1 MTLHGAL
8 PPWDRTGTAS
18 PEARSKTHTREKEAA
33 FSHSNGNQCLEGR
46 DAALARGRF
55 CQWEQFLQGSS
66 LCFFLPVPEAA
77 PSIRTQAQQRTGTGH
92 GMAMEPSAR
101 EPLVRKTSFSY
112 QTFPE
117 RAVQRLDKE
126 YLRSLHNKRL
136 YLAVFAAVLGNFSF
150 GFALVY
156 PSPVIPALEAHPSP
170 ALRLDQYT
178 ASWFGSVF
186 TLGAAAGGLSAML
199 LNDRLGRKLSI
210 MFSALPSVV
219 GYALMAGAQGIGM
232 LLLGRVLTGYAGGVT
247 SASIPVY
254 ISEIS
259 HPGVR
264 GMLGACPQIM
274 AVLGSLVLY
283 ALGLVLEWRWLAVAG
298 EVPVLAMIVLL
309 CFMPNSPRFLL
320 SQGKDDEALRSLCWL
335 RGRDTDY
342 AREYEQIKD
351 SVRKQNRRVS
361 CAEIKD
367 PFIYKP
373 LLIAVGM
380 RFLQQLSGV
389 TCVLVYLQS
398 IFKKTSVILKPEY
411 DAALVGLVRLFS
423 VVIAAVSMDKAG
435 RKILLFVSAGVMLI
449 SNLTMGLYIHFVPAS
464 QNGTIANKTLVSF
477 ANLPAEPTHY
487 ITLIPLLATMF
498 FIMGYAMG
506 WGPITWLLM
515 SEILPLKARGVASGL
530 CVVVSWLTAFTLTR
544 FFLLV
549 VPLASR
555 CPSYSS
561 LSSAPRTSY
570 SQAAV
575 FQKPKAGPWN
585 RLRPSSGLAGGPS

>member
-1 MTLHGAL
+1 
-8 PPWDRTGTAS
+8 
-18 PEARSKTHTREKEAA
+18 
-33 FSHSNGNQCLEGR
+33 
-46 DAALARGRF
+46 
-55 CQWEQFLQGSS
+55 
-66 LCFFLPVPEAA
+66 
-77 PSIRTQAQQRTGTGH
+77 
-92 GMAMEPSAR
+92 MEPSLQ
-101 EPLVRKTSFSY
+101 EPLIRKTSSSY

-117 RAVQRLDKE
+117 STGKRLDKE

-156 PSPVIPALEAHPSP
+156 PSPVIPVLEAHASP
-170 ALRLDQYT
+170 ALRLDQHT

-210 MFSALPSVV
+210 MFSAVPSAV
-219 GYALMAGAQGIGM
+219 GYGLMAGAQGIWM
-232 LLLGRVLTGYAGGVT
+232 LLLGRMLTGYAGGVT

-254 ISEIS
+254 ISEVS

-274 AVLGSLVLY
+274 AVLGALGLY
-283 ALGLVLEWRWLAVAG
+283 ALGKYLGLVLDWRWLAVAG
-298 EVPVLAMIVLL
+298 EVPVLVMIILL
-309 CFMPNSPRFLL
+309 CLMPNSPRFLL
-320 SQGKDDEALRSLCWL
+320 SQGKDEEALGSLCWL
-335 RGRDTDY
+335 RGKDTDY

-351 SVRKQNRRVS
+351 SMRKQSQRVS
-361 CAEIKD
+361 CTELKD

-373 LLIAVGM
+373 ILIAVGM

-423 VVIAAVSMDKAG
+423 VAIAAVSMDKAG
-435 RKILLFVSAGVMLI
+435 RKILLFVSAGVMLV

-464 QNGTIANKTLVSF
+464 QNGTIANRTLVSS
-477 ANLPAEPTHY
+477 ANLPAEPTNY

-530 CVVVSWLTAFTLTR
+530 CVVMSWLTAFTLTQ
-544 FFLLV
+544 FFLRV
-549 VPLASR
+549 VESFGLEVPFLFFAVICAGNILFTGCCVPETKGR
-555 CPSYSS
+555 S
-561 LSSAPRTSY
+561 LEQIEAFFRTGRRS
-570 SQAAV
+570 
-575 FQKPKAGPWN
+575 FM
-585 RLRPSSGLAGGPS
+585 R

>member
-1 MTLHGAL
+1 M
-8 PPWDRTGTAS
+8 
-18 PEARSKTHTREKEAA
+18 E
-33 FSHSNGNQCLEGR
+33 
-46 DAALARGRF
+46 RGD
-55 CQWEQFLQGSS
+55 
-66 LCFFLPVPEAA
+66 
-77 PSIRTQAQQRTGTGH
+77 
-92 GMAMEPSAR
+92 R
-101 EPLVRKTSFSY
+101 EPLVRKTSSSY
-112 QTFPE
+112 RTFPQSAA
-117 RAVQRLDKE
+117 RRLDKE

-170 ALRLDQYT
+170 ALRLDQHT
-178 ASWFGSVF
+178 APWFGSVF
-186 TLGAAAGGLSAML
+186 TLGAAAGGLSTML
-199 LNDRLGRKLSI
+199 LNDCLGRKLSI
-210 MFSALPSVV
+210 MFSALPSAL
-219 GYALMAGAQGIGM
+219 GYALLAGAQGLWM
-232 LLLGRVLTGYAGGVT
+232 LLLGRLLTGYAGGVT

-283 ALGLVLEWRWLAVAG
+283 ALGKYLRLVLDWRWLAVAG
-298 EVPVLAMIVLL
+298 EVPVLAMLLLL

-320 SQGKDDEALRSLCWL
+320 SQGKEEEALGSLCWL

-351 SVRKQNRRVS
+351 SVRKQSRRVS
-361 CAEIKD
+361 CAELKD
-367 PFIYKP
+367 PFLYKP
-373 LLIAVGM
+373 ILIAGGM

-389 TCVLVYLQS
+389 TCILVYLQS

-423 VVIAAVSMDKAG
+423 VAIAAVSMDKAG
-435 RKILLFVSAGVMLI
+435 RKILLFVSAGVMLV
-449 SNLTMGLYIHFVPAS
+449 SNLTMGIYIHLVPAS
-464 QNGTIANKTLVSF
+464 HNGTVANATLVSS
-477 ANLPAEPTHY
+477 ANLPAEPTNY

-498 FIMGYAMG
+498 FIMGYAVG

-530 CVVVSWLTAFTLTR
+530 CVVVSWLTAFTLTQ
-544 FFLLV
+544 FFLPV
-549 VPLASR
+549 VNAFGLEVPFLFFAVISAGNILFTGCCVPETKGR
-555 CPSYSS
+555 S
-561 LSSAPRTSY
+561 LEQIEAFFRTGRRS
-570 SQAAV
+570 
-575 FQKPKAGPWN
+575 FM
-585 RLRPSSGLAGGPS
+585 R

>member
-1 MTLHGAL
+1 
-8 PPWDRTGTAS
+8 
-18 PEARSKTHTREKEAA
+18 
-33 FSHSNGNQCLEGR
+33 
-46 DAALARGRF
+46 
-55 CQWEQFLQGSS
+55 
-66 LCFFLPVPEAA
+66 
-77 PSIRTQAQQRTGTGH
+77 
-92 GMAMEPSAR
+92 MEPSAR
-101 EPLVRKTSFSY
+101 EPLIRRMSFSY
-112 QTFPE
+112 RTFPE
-117 RAVQRLDKE
+117 STGKRLDRE
-126 YLRSLHNKRL
+126 YLQSLHNKRL

-156 PSPVIPALEAHPSP
+156 PSPVIPALEAHHSP
-170 ALRLDQYT
+170 ALRLDQNT

-186 TLGAAAGGLSAML
+186 MLGAAAGGLSAML
-199 LNDRLGRKLSI
+199 LNDLLGRKLSI
-210 MFSALPSVV
+210 MFSALPSAV
-219 GYALMAGAQGIGM
+219 GYALMAGAQGIGT

-264 GMLGACPQIM
+264 GMLGACPQVM

-283 ALGLVLEWRWLAVAG
+283 ALGLVLDWRWLAIAG
-298 EVPVLAMIVLL
+298 EVPVLAMSILL

-320 SQGKDDEALRSLCWL
+320 SQGKEDEALGSLCWL
-335 RGRDTDY
+335 RGKDKDY
-342 AREYEQIKD
+342 TQEYEQIKD
-351 SVRKQNRRVS
+351 SVRKQSRRVS

-373 LLIAVGM
+373 ILIAGGM

-389 TCVLVYLQS
+389 TCILVYLQS

-423 VVIAAVSMDKAG
+423 VAIAAVSMDKAG
-435 RKILLFVSAGVMLI
+435 RKILLFVSAGVMLV

-464 QNGTIANKTLVSF
+464 QNGTIANKTLVTSANPF
-477 ANLPAEPTHY
+477 AELTNC

-530 CVVVSWLTAFTLTR
+530 CVIVSWLTAFALTQS
-544 FFLLV
+544 FLLAV
-549 VPLASR
+549 NTFGLEVPFLFFAVICAGNILFTGCCVPETKGR
-555 CPSYSS
+555 S
-561 LSSAPRTSY
+561 LEQIEAFFRTGRRS
-570 SQAAV
+570 
-575 FQKPKAGPWN
+575 FM
-585 RLRPSSGLAGGPS
+585 R

>member
-1 MTLHGAL
+1 
-8 PPWDRTGTAS
+8 
-18 PEARSKTHTREKEAA
+18 
-33 FSHSNGNQCLEGR
+33 
-46 DAALARGRF
+46 
-55 CQWEQFLQGSS
+55 
-66 LCFFLPVPEAA
+66 
-77 PSIRTQAQQRTGTGH
+77 
-92 GMAMEPSAR
+92 MEPSAR
-101 EPLVRKTSFSY
+101 EPLIRMRSSSY
-112 QTFPE
+112 RTFPE
-117 RAVQRLDKE
+117 SAGMRLDEE
-126 YLRSLHNKRL
+126 YLRSLRNKRL

-156 PSPVIPALEAHPSP
+156 SSPVIPALEAHPSP
-170 ALRLDQYT
+170 ALRLDQHT
-178 ASWFGSVF
+178 APWFGSVF
-186 TLGAAAGGLSAML
+186 TLGAAVGGLSTMV

-210 MFSALPSVV
+210 MFSALPSAL

-274 AVLGSLVLY
+274 AVLGSLILY
-283 ALGLVLEWRWLAVAG
+283 ALGKYLRLVLDWRWLAVAG
-298 EVPVLAMIVLL
+298 EVPVLTMIILL

-320 SQGKDDEALRSLCWL
+320 SQGKEDEALRSLCWL
-335 RGRDTDY
+335 RGKDTDY
-342 AREYEQIKD
+342 GQEYEQIKD
-351 SVRKQNRRVS
+351 SVRRQSRRVS

-373 LLIAVGM
+373 ILIAVGM

-398 IFKKTSVILKPEY
+398 IFKKTAVILEPQY

-423 VVIAAVSMDKAG
+423 VAIAAVSMDKAG
-435 RKILLFVSAGVMLI
+435 RKILLFVSAGVMLV
-449 SNLTMGLYIHFVPAS
+449 SNLTMGLYIRFVPAS
-464 QNGTIANKTLVSF
+464 QNSTIANETLVSS
-477 ANLPAEPTHY
+477 ANLPAEPTNY

-530 CVVVSWLTAFTLTR
+530 CVVVSWLTAFTLTQLFLYVVNDFGLEVPFL
-544 FFLLV
+544 FFTVICAGNILFTGCC
-549 VPLASR
+549 VPETKGR
-555 CPSYSS
+555 S
-561 LSSAPRTSY
+561 LEQIEAFFRTGRRS
-570 SQAAV
+570 
-575 FQKPKAGPWN
+575 FM
-585 RLRPSSGLAGGPS
+585 R

>member
-1 MTLHGAL
+1 
-8 PPWDRTGTAS
+8 
-18 PEARSKTHTREKEAA
+18 
-33 FSHSNGNQCLEGR
+33 
-46 DAALARGRF
+46 
-55 CQWEQFLQGSS
+55 
-66 LCFFLPVPEAA
+66 
-77 PSIRTQAQQRTGTGH
+77 
-92 GMAMEPSAR
+92 
-101 EPLVRKTSFSY
+101 
-112 QTFPE
+112 
-117 RAVQRLDKE
+117 
-126 YLRSLHNKRL
+126 LRSLHNKRL

-156 PSPVIPALEAHPSP
+156 PSPVIPVLEVYPIP
-170 ALRLDQYT
+170 ALKLDPHK

-210 MFSALPSVV
+210 MFSAVPSAV
-219 GYALMAGAQGIGM
+219 GYALMGSAQGIWM

-254 ISEIS
+254 ISEIA

-274 AVLGSLVLY
+274 AVLGSLILY
-283 ALGLVLEWRWLAVAG
+283 ALGKYLHGLILDWRWLAIAG

-320 SQGKDDEALRSLCWL
+320 SQGKEDEALGSLCWL
-335 RGRDTDY
+335 RGKDTDY

-351 SVRKQNRRVS
+351 SVRQQSRRIS

-373 LLIAVGM
+373 ILIAVVM

-398 IFKKTSVILKPEY
+398 IFNKTSVILKPEY

-423 VVIAAVSMDKAG
+423 VAIAAASMDKAG
-435 RKILLFVSAGVMLI
+435 RKILLFVSAGVMLA
-449 SNLTMGLYIHFVPAS
+449 SNLTMGLYIHFMLPS
-464 QNGTIANKTLVSF
+464 RNGTTTNETLVSS
-477 ANLPAEPTHY
+477 ANHDAEPTSY

-530 CVVVSWLTAFTLTR
+530 CVVVSWLTAFMLTR
-544 FFLLV
+544 FFLPV
-549 VPLASR
+549 VENFGLEVPFLFFTVICAGNFLFTGCCVPETKGRSLEQIE
-555 CPSYSS
+555 SYF
-561 LSSAPRTSY
+561 RTGRRS
-570 SQAAV
+570 
-575 FQKPKAGPWN
+575 FM
-585 RLRPSSGLAGGPS
+585 R

>member
-1 MTLHGAL
+1 M
-8 PPWDRTGTAS
+8 D
-18 PEARSKTHTREKEAA
+18 
-33 FSHSNGNQCLEGR
+33 
-46 DAALARGRF
+46 
-55 CQWEQFLQGSS
+55 
-66 LCFFLPVPEAA
+66 
-77 PSIRTQAQQRTGTGH
+77 PSV
-92 GMAMEPSAR
+92 R
-101 EPLVRKTSFSY
+101 EPLVRKTSSSY
-112 QTFPE
+112 RTFPKS
-117 RAVQRLDKE
+117 AGKRLDKE
-126 YLRSLHNKRL
+126 YLRSLHNERL

-156 PSPVIPALEAHPSP
+156 PSPVIPALETHPNP
-170 ALRLDQYT
+170 ALRLDQHT

-186 TLGAAAGGLSAML
+186 TLGAAAGGLSTMY

-210 MFSALPSVV
+210 MFSALPSAL
-219 GYALMAGAQGIGM
+219 GYLLMAGAQDIGM

-274 AVLGSLVLY
+274 AVLGSLILY
-283 ALGLVLEWRWLAVAG
+283 ALGKYLGLVLDWRWLAVAG
-298 EVPVLAMIVLL
+298 EVPVLTMIVLL

-320 SQGKDDEALRSLCWL
+320 SRGKDEEALGSLCWL
-335 RGRDTDY
+335 RGKDTDY

-351 SVRKQNRRVS
+351 SVRKQSQRVS

-373 LLIAVGM
+373 ILIAVGM

-389 TCVLVYLQS
+389 TCVIVYLQS
-398 IFKKTSVILKPEY
+398 IFKKTSVILKPQY
-411 DAALVGLVRLFS
+411 DAALVGLVRLVS
-423 VVIAAVSMDKAG
+423 VAIAAVSMDRAG
-435 RKILLFVSAGVMLI
+435 RKILLFVSAGVMLV

-464 QNGTIANKTLVSF
+464 LNGTVANRTLVSS
-477 ANLPAEPTHY
+477 ASLAAETTNY

-530 CVVVSWLTAFTLTR
+530 CVVVSWLTAFTLTQ
-544 FFLLV
+544 FFLQV
-549 VPLASR
+549 VEAFGLEVPFLFFAIICAGNIIFTGCCVPETKGR
-555 CPSYSS
+555 S
-561 LSSAPRTSY
+561 LEQIEAFFRTGRRS
-570 SQAAV
+570 
-575 FQKPKAGPWN
+575 FM
-585 RLRPSSGLAGGPS
+585 R

>member
-1 MTLHGAL
+1 M
-8 PPWDRTGTAS
+8 
-18 PEARSKTHTREKEAA
+18 E
-33 FSHSNGNQCLEGR
+33 
-46 DAALARGRF
+46 RGD
-55 CQWEQFLQGSS
+55 
-66 LCFFLPVPEAA
+66 
-77 PSIRTQAQQRTGTGH
+77 
-92 GMAMEPSAR
+92 R
-101 EPLVRKTSFSY
+101 EPLVRKTSSSY
-112 QTFPE
+112 RTFPDSTA
-117 RAVQRLDKE
+117 RRLDKE

-170 ALRLDQYT
+170 ALRLDQHT

-186 TLGAAAGGLSAML
+186 TLGAVAGGLSTML
-199 LNDRLGRKLSI
+199 LNDCLGRKLSI
-210 MFSALPSVV
+210 MFSALPSVL
-219 GYALMAGAQGIGM
+219 GYALLAGAQGLWM

-283 ALGLVLEWRWLAVAG
+283 ALGKYLCGLVLDWRWLAVAG
-298 EVPVLAMIVLL
+298 EVPVLAMTLLL

-320 SQGKDDEALRSLCWL
+320 SQGKEEEALGSLCWL
-335 RGRDTDY
+335 RGKDTDY

-351 SVRKQNRRVS
+351 SVRKQSRRVS
-361 CAEIKD
+361 CAELKD
-367 PFIYKP
+367 PFLYKP
-373 LLIAVGM
+373 ILIAGVM

-389 TCVLVYLQS
+389 TCILMYLQP
-398 IFKKTSVILKPEY
+398 IFKRTSVILKPEY
-411 DAALVGLVRLFS
+411 DAALVGLVRLS
-423 VVIAAVSMDKAG
+423 AVAIAAVSMDKAG
-435 RKILLFVSAGVMLI
+435 RKILLFVSAAVMLA

-464 QNGTIANKTLVSF
+464 HNSTVANTTLLSS
-477 ANLPAEPTHY
+477 ANLPAGPTNY

-530 CVVVSWLTAFTLTR
+530 CVVVSWLTAFILTQ
-544 FFLLV
+544 FFLPV
-549 VPLASR
+549 VNAFGLEVPFLFFAVIGVGNILFTGCCVPETKGR
-555 CPSYSS
+555 S
-561 LSSAPRTSY
+561 LEQIEAFFRTGRRS
-570 SQAAV
+570 
-575 FQKPKAGPWN
+575 F
-585 RLRPSSGLAGGPS
+585 LR

>member
-1 MTLHGAL
+1 
-8 PPWDRTGTAS
+8 
-18 PEARSKTHTREKEAA
+18 
-33 FSHSNGNQCLEGR
+33 
-46 DAALARGRF
+46 
-55 CQWEQFLQGSS
+55 
-66 LCFFLPVPEAA
+66 
-77 PSIRTQAQQRTGTGH
+77 
-92 GMAMEPSAR
+92 MEPSAR
-101 EPLVRKTSFSY
+101 EPLVRKTSSSY
-112 QTFPE
+112 RTFPTS
-117 RAVQRLDKE
+117 AGKRLDKE
-126 YLRSLHNKRL
+126 YLQSLHNKRL

-156 PSPVIPALEAHPSP
+156 SSPVIPALEAHPSP
-170 ALRLDQYT
+170 ALRLDQHT

-186 TLGAAAGGLSAML
+186 MLGAAAGGLSTMF
-199 LNDRLGRKLSI
+199 LNDCLGRKLSI
-210 MFSALPSVV
+210 MFSALPSAV

-274 AVLGSLVLY
+274 AVLGSLTLY
-283 ALGLVLEWRWLAVAG
+283 ALGKYLGLVLDWRWLAVAG
-298 EVPVLAMIVLL
+298 EVPVLVMIILL

-320 SQGKDDEALRSLCWL
+320 SQGKDDEALGSLCWL
-335 RGRDTDY
+335 RGKDTDY

-351 SVRKQNRRVS
+351 SVRKQSQRVS

-373 LLIAVGM
+373 ILIAVGM

-389 TCVLVYLQS
+389 TCVLVYLQP
-398 IFKKTSVILKPEY
+398 IFKKTSVILEPQY

-423 VVIAAVSMDKAG
+423 VAIAAVSMDKAG
-435 RKILLFVSAGVMLI
+435 RKILLFVSASVMLA

-464 QNGTIANKTLVSF
+464 QNSTIANKTLESS
-477 ANLPAEPTHY
+477 ANLPAEPTNY

-530 CVVVSWLTAFTLTR
+530 CVVVSWLTAFILTQYFLQVVVAFSLEVPFL
-544 FFLLV
+544 FFAVICAGNILFTGCC
-549 VPLASR
+549 VPETKGR
-555 CPSYSS
+555 S
-561 LSSAPRTSY
+561 LEQIEAFFRTGRRS
-570 SQAAV
+570 
-575 FQKPKAGPWN
+575 FM
-585 RLRPSSGLAGGPS
+585 R

>member
-1 MTLHGAL
+1 
-8 PPWDRTGTAS
+8 
-18 PEARSKTHTREKEAA
+18 
-33 FSHSNGNQCLEGR
+33 
-46 DAALARGRF
+46 
-55 CQWEQFLQGSS
+55 
-66 LCFFLPVPEAA
+66 
-77 PSIRTQAQQRTGTGH
+77 
-92 GMAMEPSAR
+92 MEPSAR
-101 EPLVRKTSFSY
+101 EPLVRKTRSSY
-112 QTFPE
+112 RTFTE
-117 RAVQRLDKE
+117 SASKRLDKE

-156 PSPVIPALEAHPSP
+156 PSPVIPALEADPSP
-170 ALRLDQYT
+170 ALRLNQHT

-186 TLGAAAGGLSAML
+186 TLGAAVGGLSAML

-210 MFSALPSVV
+210 MFSALPSAV
-219 GYALMAGAQGIGM
+219 GYALMASAQGIGM

-259 HPGVR
+259 HAGVR
-264 GMLGACPQIM
+264 GMLGACPQLM

-283 ALGLVLEWRWLAVAG
+283 ALGKYLGLVLDWRWLAVAG
-298 EVPVLAMIVLL
+298 EVPVLMMIILL

-320 SQGKDDEALRSLCWL
+320 SQGKDDEALGSLCWL
-335 RGRDTDY
+335 RGKDTDY

-351 SVRKQNRRVS
+351 SVRKQSQRIS

-373 LLIAVGM
+373 ILIAVGM

-398 IFKKTSVILKPEY
+398 VFKKTSVILKPEY

-435 RKILLFVSAGVMLI
+435 RKILLFVSAGVMLL
-449 SNLTMGLYIHFVPAS
+449 SNLTMGLYIHFMPAS
-464 QNGTIANKTLVSF
+464 QNSTIANKTLVSS
-477 ANLPAEPTHY
+477 ANLPAEPTNY

-544 FFLLV
+544 FFLWV
-549 VPLASR
+549 VEVFGLEVPFLFFAVICAGNVLFTGCCVPETKGR
-555 CPSYSS
+555 S
-561 LSSAPRTSY
+561 LEQIEAFFRTGRRS
-570 SQAAV
+570 
-575 FQKPKAGPWN
+575 FM
-585 RLRPSSGLAGGPS
+585 R

>member
-1 MTLHGAL
+1 
-8 PPWDRTGTAS
+8 
-18 PEARSKTHTREKEAA
+18 
-33 FSHSNGNQCLEGR
+33 
-46 DAALARGRF
+46 
-55 CQWEQFLQGSS
+55 
-66 LCFFLPVPEAA
+66 
-77 PSIRTQAQQRTGTGH
+77 
-92 GMAMEPSAR
+92 MEPSAR
-101 EPLVRKTSFSY
+101 EPLVRKPSSSY
-112 QTFPE
+112 RTFPE
-117 RAVQRLDKE
+117 GVSKRLDKE

-156 PSPVIPALEAHPSP
+156 TSPVIPALEAHPNP
-170 ALRLDQYT
+170 ALRLDRHK
-178 ASWFGSVF
+178 ASWFGVRSGIVPAVGCTQGQWGPTKAPLSMSPQSVF

-210 MFSALPSVV
+210 MFSAVPSAV
-219 GYALMAGAQGIGM
+219 GYALLAGAQGVEM

-274 AVLGSLVLY
+274 AVLGSLILY
-283 ALGLVLEWRWLAVAG
+283 ALGLILDWRWLAVAG
-298 EVPVLAMIVLL
+298 EVPVLAMILLL

-320 SQGKDDEALRSLCWL
+320 SQGKEDEALQSLCWL
-335 RGRDTDY
+335 RGKDTDY

-351 SVRKQNRRVS
+351 SVRKQSQRVS

-373 LLIAVGM
+373 ILIAVGM

-398 IFKKTSVILKPEY
+398 IFKKTAVILVSSGCPVIR
-411 DAALVGLVRLFS
+411 DVCPVLGLPSQLPHGSCCCRNQSTTQLLSAWCVCSRWRLLLCRW
-423 VVIAAVSMDKAG
+423 IKLAG
-435 RKILLFVSAGVMLI
+435 RFFSLCR
-449 SNLTMGLYIHFVPAS
+449 
-464 QNGTIANKTLVSF
+464 NGTIANRTLASS
-477 ANLPAEPTHY
+477 ASPPAESINY

-530 CVVVSWLTAFTLTR
+530 CVVVSWLTAFTLTQ
-544 FFLLV
+544 FFLRV
-549 VPLASR
+549 VPSASR
-555 CPSYSS
+555 CRSCSS
-561 LSSAPRTSY
+561 LSSALGTSY
-570 SQAAV
+570 LQAAAS
-575 FQKPKAGPWN
+575 QKPKAGPWN
-585 RLRPSSGLAGGPS
+585 RSRPSSGPGGGRS

>member
-1 MTLHGAL
+1 
-8 PPWDRTGTAS
+8 
-18 PEARSKTHTREKEAA
+18 
-33 FSHSNGNQCLEGR
+33 
-46 DAALARGRF
+46 
-55 CQWEQFLQGSS
+55 
-66 LCFFLPVPEAA
+66 
-77 PSIRTQAQQRTGTGH
+77 
-92 GMAMEPSAR
+92 MEPRTR
-101 EPLVRKTSFSY
+101 EPLVRKTRSSY
-112 QTFPE
+112 RTFPE
-117 RAVQRLDKE
+117 GAGKRLDKE

-136 YLAVFAAVLGNFSF
+136 YLAVFASVLGNFSF

-156 PSPVIPALEAHPSP
+156 PSPVIPALEAHPNP
-170 ALRLDQYT
+170 ALRLDQHT

-186 TLGAAAGGLSAML
+186 TLGAAAGGLSTMV

-210 MFSALPSVV
+210 MVSAVPSAV
-219 GYALMAGAQGIGM
+219 GYALLAGAQGIGM

-247 SASIPVY
+247 SSSIPVY

-274 AVLGSLVLY
+274 AVLGSLILY
-283 ALGLVLEWRWLAVAG
+283 ALGKYPGLALDWRWLAVAG
-298 EVPVLAMIVLL
+298 EVPVLVMIILL

-320 SQGKDDEALRSLCWL
+320 SQGKDDEALSSLCWL
-335 RGRDTDY
+335 RGKDTDY

-351 SVRKQNRRVS
+351 SVRKQSQRIS

-373 LLIAVGM
+373 ILIAVGM

-423 VVIAAVSMDKAG
+423 VAIAAVSMDKAG
-435 RKILLFVSAGVMLI
+435 RKILLFVSAGVMLV
-449 SNLTMGLYIHFVPAS
+449 SNLTMGLYVHFVPAS
-464 QNGTIANKTLVSF
+464 QNGTIANKTLVSS
-477 ANLPAEPTHY
+477 ANLAAEPTNY

-530 CVVVSWLTAFTLTR
+530 CVVVSWLTAFTLTE
-544 FFLLV
+544 FFLPV
-549 VPLASR
+549 VETFGLEVPFLFFTVICAGNILFTGCCVPETKGR
-555 CPSYSS
+555 S
-561 LSSAPRTSY
+561 LEQIEAFFRTGRRS
-570 SQAAV
+570 
-575 FQKPKAGPWN
+575 FM
-585 RLRPSSGLAGGPS
+585 R

>member
-1 MTLHGAL
+1 
-8 PPWDRTGTAS
+8 
-18 PEARSKTHTREKEAA
+18 
-33 FSHSNGNQCLEGR
+33 
-46 DAALARGRF
+46 
-55 CQWEQFLQGSS
+55 
-66 LCFFLPVPEAA
+66 
-77 PSIRTQAQQRTGTGH
+77 
-92 GMAMEPSAR
+92 
-101 EPLVRKTSFSY
+101 
-112 QTFPE
+112 
-117 RAVQRLDKE
+117 
-126 YLRSLHNKRL
+126 
-136 YLAVFAAVLGNFSF
+136 
-150 GFALVY
+150 
-156 PSPVIPALEAHPSP
+156 
-170 ALRLDQYT
+170 
-178 ASWFGSVF
+178 
-186 TLGAAAGGLSAML
+186 GGLSAML

-210 MFSALPSVV
+210 MFSALPSAV

-264 GMLGACPQIM
+264 GLLGACPQIM

-283 ALGLVLEWRWLAVAG
+283 ALGKYLGLVLDWRWLAVAG
-298 EVPVLAMIVLL
+298 QVPVLAMIVLL

-320 SQGKDDEALRSLCWL
+320 SQEKDDEALRSLCWL
-335 RGRDTDY
+335 RGTDTDY

-351 SVRKQNRRVS
+351 SVRKQSRRVS

-367 PFIYKP
+367 PFVYKP
-373 LLIAVGM
+373 ILIAVGM

-423 VVIAAVSMDKAG
+423 VAIAAVSMDKAG
-435 RKILLFVSAGVMLI
+435 RKILLFVSAGVMLV

-464 QNGTIANKTLVSF
+464 QNGTIA
-477 ANLPAEPTHY
+477 PAEPTNY

-530 CVVVSWLTAFTLTR
+530 CVVVSWLTAFTLTQ
-544 FFLLV
+544 FFLRV
-549 VPLASR
+549 VEAFGLEVPFLFFAVICAGNILFTGCCVPETKGR
-555 CPSYSS
+555 S
-561 LSSAPRTSY
+561 LEQIEAFFRTGRRS
-570 SQAAV
+570 
-575 FQKPKAGPWN
+575 FM
-585 RLRPSSGLAGGPS
+585 R

>member
-1 MTLHGAL
+1 
-8 PPWDRTGTAS
+8 
-18 PEARSKTHTREKEAA
+18 
-33 FSHSNGNQCLEGR
+33 
-46 DAALARGRF
+46 
-55 CQWEQFLQGSS
+55 
-66 LCFFLPVPEAA
+66 
-77 PSIRTQAQQRTGTGH
+77 
-92 GMAMEPSAR
+92 MEPSAR
-101 EPLVRKTSFSY
+101 EPLVRKKSSSY
-112 QTFPE
+112 RTFPE
-117 RAVQRLDKE
+117 STGKRLDKE

-170 ALRLDQYT
+170 ALRLDQHT

-186 TLGAAAGGLSAML
+186 TLGAAAGGVSAML

-210 MFSALPSVV
+210 MFSALPSAV

-274 AVLGSLVLY
+274 AVLGSLILY
-283 ALGLVLEWRWLAVAG
+283 ALGLVLDWRWLAVAG
-298 EVPVLAMIVLL
+298 EVPVLMMIVLL

-320 SQGKDDEALRSLCWL
+320 SQGKDDEALGSLRWL

-351 SVRKQNRRVS
+351 SVRKQSRRVS

-373 LLIAVGM
+373 ILIAVGM

-423 VVIAAVSMDKAG
+423 VAIAAVSMDKAG
-435 RKILLFVSAGVMLI
+435 RKILLFVSA
-449 SNLTMGLYIHFVPAS
+449 S
-464 QNGTIANKTLVSF
+464 QNSTIANKTLVSS
-477 ANLPAEPTHY
+477 ADLPAEPTNY

-530 CVVVSWLTAFTLTR
+530 CVVVSWLTAFTLTQ
-544 FFLLV
+544 FFLRV
-549 VPLASR
+549 VEAFGLEVPFLFFAVICAGNVLFTGCCVPETKGR
-555 CPSYSS
+555 S
-561 LSSAPRTSY
+561 LEQIEAFFRTGRRS
-570 SQAAV
+570 
-575 FQKPKAGPWN
+575 FM
-585 RLRPSSGLAGGPS
+585 R

>member
-1 MTLHGAL
+1 
-8 PPWDRTGTAS
+8 
-18 PEARSKTHTREKEAA
+18 
-33 FSHSNGNQCLEGR
+33 
-46 DAALARGRF
+46 
-55 CQWEQFLQGSS
+55 
-66 LCFFLPVPEAA
+66 
-77 PSIRTQAQQRTGTGH
+77 
-92 GMAMEPSAR
+92 MEPSAR
-101 EPLVRKTSFSY
+101 EPLLRKTSSSY
-112 QTFPE
+112 QTFPGSTV
-117 RAVQRLDKE
+117 RRLDRE

-170 ALRLDQYT
+170 ALRLDQHT
-178 ASWFGSVF
+178 APWFGSVF
-186 TLGAAAGGLSAML
+186 TLGAAAGGLSTML
-199 LNDRLGRKLSI
+199 LNDCLGRKLSI
-210 MFSALPSVV
+210 MFSALPSAV
-219 GYALMAGAQGIGM
+219 GYALMAGAQGVWM

-274 AVLGSLVLY
+274 AVLGSLGLY
-283 ALGLVLEWRWLAVAG
+283 ALGKYLSVHRQEILGLVLDWRWLAVAG
-298 EVPVLAMIVLL
+298 EVPVLAMIILL

-320 SQGKDDEALRSLCWL
+320 SQGQEEEALRSLCWL

-342 AREYEQIKD
+342 AQEYEQIKD
-351 SVRKQNRRVS
+351 SVRKQSRRIS

-373 LLIAVGM
+373 ILIAGVM

-389 TCVLVYLQS
+389 TCILVYLQS
-398 IFKKTSVILKPEY
+398 IFKKTSVILEPQY

-423 VVIAAVSMDKAG
+423 VAIAAMSMDKAG
-435 RKILLFVSAGVMLI
+435 RKILLFVSAGVMLV
-449 SNLTMGLYIHFVPAS
+449 SNLTMGIYIYCMPPSHNS
-464 QNGTIANKTLVSF
+464 TIANQTLVSS
-477 ANLPAEPTHY
+477 ANLPAEPTNY

-498 FIMGYAMG
+498 FIMGYALG

-530 CVVVSWLTAFTLTR
+530 CVIVSWLTAFTLTQ
-544 FFLLV
+544 FFLPV
-549 VPLASR
+549 VNA
-555 CPSYSS
+555 
-561 LSSAPRTSY
+561 
-570 SQAAV
+570 
-575 FQKPKAGPWN
+575 F
-585 RLRPSSGLAGGPS
+585 GLAVPFLFFAVISAGNILFTGCCVPETKGRSLEQIEAFFRTGRRSFMR

>member
-1 MTLHGAL
+1 
-8 PPWDRTGTAS
+8 
-18 PEARSKTHTREKEAA
+18 
-33 FSHSNGNQCLEGR
+33 
-46 DAALARGRF
+46 
-55 CQWEQFLQGSS
+55 
-66 LCFFLPVPEAA
+66 
-77 PSIRTQAQQRTGTGH
+77 
-92 GMAMEPSAR
+92 MEPGTR
-101 EPLVRKTSFSY
+101 EPLVRKMSSSY
-112 QTFPE
+112 RTFPE
-117 RAVQRLDKE
+117 SSVKRLDKE

-136 YLAVFAAVLGNFSF
+136 YLAVFAAVLGNFNF

-156 PSPVIPALEAHPSP
+156 PSPVIPALEAQRSP
-170 ALRLDQYT
+170 ALRLDQHT

-210 MFSALPSVV
+210 MFSALPSAV

-274 AVLGSLVLY
+274 AVLGSLILYVLGKY
-283 ALGLVLEWRWLAVAG
+283 FGVQRPGSCRGLVLDWRWLAVAG
-298 EVPVLAMIVLL
+298 EVPVLTMIVLL

-335 RGRDTDY
+335 RGKDTDY

-351 SVRKQNRRVS
+351 SVRKQSQRIS

-373 LLIAVGM
+373 ILIAVGM

-398 IFKKTSVILKPEY
+398 IFKKTAVILEPEY

-423 VVIAAVSMDKAG
+423 VAIAAVSMDKAG
-435 RKILLFVSAGVMLI
+435 RKILLFVSAGVMLV
-449 SNLTMGLYIHFVPAS
+449 SNLTMGLYIHFVPPS
-464 QNGTIANKTLVSF
+464 QNGTIANETLVSS
-477 ANLPAEPTHY
+477 ANLPAEPTNY

-530 CVVVSWLTAFTLTR
+530 CVVVSWLTAFTLTQ
-544 FFLLV
+544 FFLRV
-549 VPLASR
+549 VDAFGLEVPFLFFAVICAGNILFTGCCVPETKGR
-555 CPSYSS
+555 S
-561 LSSAPRTSY
+561 LEQIEAFFRTGRRS
-570 SQAAV
+570 
-575 FQKPKAGPWN
+575 FM
-585 RLRPSSGLAGGPS
+585 R